1 MRLKGKVCVVT
12 AAGQGIGAATARAF
26 AREGATVWATDVDAA
41 KLEALDGVTGLQARK
56 LDVLDMAALTAF
68 AQEAGAVDALFNCA
82 GFVHH
87 GTVLDATD
95 EQWRFAFDLNV
106 RSMFWTIQAFLPGML
121 EKGKGS
127 IINMSSAASSVKGAA
142 LRFIYGTTKAAVIGL
157 TKSVA
162 VDYVSKGIRCNAI
175 CPGTVQTPSLD
186 ERIAGLGGGADAR
199 QFFRNAPEPFRGD
212 RVERL
217 RGDPGG
223 SGRRRHRRDPAR
235 QAPRRRN
242 LRHRRYCREA
252 RFRASARRR
261 SCLRFALAR
270 LRR

>member
-1 MRLKGKVCVVT
+1 MRLKDKVCVVT
-12 AAGQGIGAATARAF
+12 AAGQGIGAAAARTF

-41 KLEALDGVTGLQARK
+41 KLEALDGVTGIQARK
-56 LDVLDMAALTAF
+56 LDVLDKAAIVAF

-121 EKGKGS
+121 EKGSGS

-162 VDYVSKGIRCNAI
+162 VDYVSQGIRCVSQGIRCNAI

-186 ERIAGLGGGADAR
+186 ERISSLGGGADAR
-199 QFFRNAPEPFRGD
+199 QFFLQRQPTGRF
-212 RVERL
+212 
-217 RGDPGG
+217 G
-223 SGRRRHRRDPAR
+223 SADEIA
-235 QAPRRRN
+235 
-242 LRHRRYCREA
+242 
-252 RFRASARRR
+252 
-261 SCLRFALAR
+261 ALA
-270 LRR
+270 LYLASDESAFTTGTVNVIDGGWSV